1 MKKILLMIAAV
12 ACMYA
17 CDPQEWLEHHDTDW
31 FVKNKTDFAIKVRI
45 KRSLHWNS
53 ESIEVIMPKDS
64 VNILP
69 YHPNIEESPDFSI
82 FLKCMI
88 SMTLYDANGDSLT
101 TWDITHHNE
110 QTRDLFDES
119 NWHKYRKDTGT
130 HMEDVTWVFD
140 ILPADLAPARQ

>member
-1 MKKILLMIAAV
+1 
-12 ACMYA
+12 
-17 CDPQEWLEHHDTDW
+17 
-31 FVKNKTDFAIKVRI
+31 
-45 KRSLHWNS
+45 
-53 ESIEVIMPKDS
+53 
-64 VNILP
+64 
-69 YHPNIEESPDFSI
+69 
-82 FLKCMI
+82 MI

-101 TWDITHHNE
+101 TWDITHQNE